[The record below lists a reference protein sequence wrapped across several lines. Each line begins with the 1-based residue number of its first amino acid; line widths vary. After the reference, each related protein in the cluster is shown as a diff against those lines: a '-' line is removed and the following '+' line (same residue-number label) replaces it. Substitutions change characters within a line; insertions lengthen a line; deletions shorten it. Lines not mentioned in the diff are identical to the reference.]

1 MENESKKTKF
11 KDWTIREIEEKDN
24 KELEQVI
31 RTILIEFKCN
41 IDGTIWVDPNLG
53 KLSTVYNKEKTKYWI
68 VEDKEGKILGGCGI
82 GELEGEKEV
91 CELQKMYLLS
101 EVRGTGLAKALL
113 DVAINFAKQYYNK
126 CYLETMDQLMR
137 AQKFYEK
144 NGFKRFYGSLGNT
157 GHFSCPI
164 KFIMDIK

>member
-53 KLSTVYNKEKTKYWI
+53 KLSTRNSSRK
-68 VEDKEGKILGGCGI
+68 L
-82 GELEGEKEV
+82 
-91 CELQKMYLLS
+91 
-101 EVRGTGLAKALL
+101 
-113 DVAINFAKQYYNK
+113 
-126 CYLETMDQLMR
+126 
-137 AQKFYEK
+137 
-144 NGFKRFYGSLGNT
+144 
-157 GHFSCPI
+157 
-164 KFIMDIK
+164 